1 MKIIVDI
8 LYANRLPRIYEE
20 YCPTIRSERTGLLVI
35 DEDIQMFKI
44 SKNRIC
50 KEDSKGLRST

>member
-20 YCPTIRSERTGLLVI
+20 YSPTIRSERTGLLVI

-44 SKNRIC
+44 PENRIRQTH
-50 KEDSKGLRST
+50 SQRLRST

>member
-20 YCPTIRSERTGLLVI
+20 YSPTIRSERTGLLVI

-44 SKNRIC
+44 PKNRIC
-50 KEDSKGLRST
+50 KEDSKRL